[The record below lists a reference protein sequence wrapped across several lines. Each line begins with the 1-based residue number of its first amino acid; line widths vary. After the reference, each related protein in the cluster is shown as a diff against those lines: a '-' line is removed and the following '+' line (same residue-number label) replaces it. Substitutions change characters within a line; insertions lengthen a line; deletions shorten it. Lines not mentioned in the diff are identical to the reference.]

1 MRTSVVIGCLVA
13 VVCFVAV
20 ESRALSSLE
29 VNANQAN
36 PTETAQQV
44 SFQGQSDEVKQD
56 KDKKGIRSSPARN
69 LEYDVNL
76 EDDVSLKY
84 DYV

>member
-1 MRTSVVIGCLVA
+1 MRTSVVIGCLVV

-20 ESRALSSLE
+20 DSRALSSLE

-36 PTETAQQV
+36 PAESAQQV

-56 KDKKGIRSSPARN
+56 KDKKGIRNSPAI
-69 LEYDVNL
+69 
-76 EDDVSLKY
+76 
-84 DYV
+84 

>member
-1 MRTSVVIGCLVA
+1 M
-13 VVCFVAV
+13 CFVAV

-36 PTETAQQV
+36 PAESAQQV

-56 KDKKGIRSSPARN
+56 KDKKGIRNSPAI
-69 LEYDVNL
+69 
-76 EDDVSLKY
+76 
-84 DYV
+84 